1 MTGFRTMQ
9 IFNEFKI
16 NASKKGNV
24 YPEHDVNNNAVNV
37 FTDVF
42 RCGKNIKPSMNT
54 CKGIS
59 S

>member
-16 NASKKGNV
+16 NAQKKGNV
-24 YPEHDVNNNAVNV
+24 YPEYDVNNNAVNV

-42 RCGKNIKPSMNT
+42 RCEKNIKPSKNT

>member
-16 NASKKGNV
+16 NAQKKGNV
-24 YPEHDVNNNAVNV
+24 YPEYDVNNNAVNV

-42 RCGKNIKPSMNT
+42 RYKK
-54 CKGIS
+54 KIS
-59 S
+59 NQARTHVRG

>member
-16 NASKKGNV
+16 NAQKKGNV
-24 YPEHDVNNNAVNV
+24 YPEYDVNNNAVNV

-42 RCGKNIKPSMNT
+42 RCEKK
-54 CKGIS
+54 IS
-59 S
+59 NQARTHVRG

>member
-16 NASKKGNV
+16 NAQKKGNV
-24 YPEHDVNNNAVNV
+24 YPEYDVNNNAVNV

-42 RCGKNIKPSMNT
+42 RCEKIYQTKQEHM
-54 CKGIS
+54 
-59 S
+59 